1 MNRRRFLTS
10 SAMSLAAAGF
20 SVNSGVLLA
29 SSFKNPVISIS
40 KEQYDNCF
48 VFDGLGALYDIN
60 DDKFGFEDNWRMTER
75 LKKDLLA
82 SGLSCYR
89 QTTGAVYNVYPG
101 DDAFEQSVQMI
112 SQHQKLIDANSDILS
127 LVRSF
132 KDIEQAK
139 KENKVAVTLGFQ
151 NSHSLGNNLDHIETF
166 KHLGVLTMQ
175 LTYNGQ
181 NQIGGGANVNGR
193 LPLTEFGHKVVE
205 KMNEQQVL
213 IDLSHSGERTCLE
226 AIAAS
231 KAPVTISHTG
241 CRALADFPRNKTDK
255 ELRSLAEKG
264 GLVGIYFMP
273 FLAPD
278 SKANSDHLVAHIEHA
293 INICGEDHVALGT
306 DGGYTDI
313 DDMDKVQ
320 KSTDSFTQDRID
332 SGAAAAGEKIG
343 NLNFMPDIVG
353 TQQFFL
359 LANKLA
365 KKGHSSTRIEKVLGL
380 NAYNLMKEVWI

>member
-1 MNRRRFLTS
+1 
-10 SAMSLAAAGF
+10 
-20 SVNSGVLLA
+20 
-29 SSFKNPVISIS
+29 
-40 KEQYDNCF
+40 
-48 VFDGLGALYDIN
+48 
-60 DDKFGFEDNWRMTER
+60 
-75 LKKDLLA
+75 
-82 SGLSCYR
+82 
-89 QTTGAVYNVYPG
+89 
-101 DDAFEQSVQMI
+101 
-112 SQHQKLIDANSDILS
+112 
-127 LVRSF
+127 
-132 KDIEQAK
+132 
-139 KENKVAVTLGFQ
+139 
-151 NSHSLGNNLDHIETF
+151 
-166 KHLGVLTMQ
+166 
-175 LTYNGQ
+175 
-181 NQIGGGANVNGR
+181 
-193 LPLTEFGHKVVE
+193 
-205 KMNEQQVL
+205 MNEQNVL
-213 IDLSHSGERTCLE
+213 IALSHSGERTCLE

-241 CRALADFPRNKTDK
+241 YRALADFPRNKTDK

-313 DDMDKVQ
+313 DNMDKVQ
-320 KSTDSFTQDRID
+320 KSTDEFTQQRME

-380 NAYNLMKEVWI
+380 NAYNLMKQVWI